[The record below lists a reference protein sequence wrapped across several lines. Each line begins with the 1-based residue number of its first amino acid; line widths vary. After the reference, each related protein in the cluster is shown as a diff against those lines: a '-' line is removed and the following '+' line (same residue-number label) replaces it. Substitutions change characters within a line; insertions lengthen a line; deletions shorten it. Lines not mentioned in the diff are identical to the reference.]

1 MLPSSPG
8 LAVSQSL
15 LPGVSRISTYL
26 QWCQENPFS
35 FCPQALLPTAPV
47 SAEAAHRWRK
57 TPGFPV
63 RGGLLKHWIVGNKP
77 QGWKEMAQYLKS
89 TSYDLHIHV
98 YAQAPIYIGA
108 HLQTYLLNQ
117 KQNKTKKVTFKAQKW
132 KNGWTVGPG
141 EEHHSSCHPSAWQ
154 QPPSHLLPEAD
165 RGVRLPSR
173 WVRSCWRFHSNSWVV
188 GSQPPNAAAAIPR
201 GRNHCLLIFY

>member
-15 LPGVSRISTYL
+15 LPGVSRIPTYL

-117 KQNKTKKVTFKAQKW
+117 KQNKTKQKKW
-132 KNGWTVGPG
+132 
-141 EEHHSSCHPSAWQ
+141 
-154 QPPSHLLPEAD
+154 LLKHRNEKMD
-165 RGVRLPSR
+165 EL
-173 WVRSCWRFHSNSWVV
+173 WDQERSTILL
-188 GSQPPNAAAAIPR
+188 AIP
-201 GRNHCLLIFY
+201 LLDNSLHPICCQRPTEVFDFPPGGWGVAGDSTQTPG